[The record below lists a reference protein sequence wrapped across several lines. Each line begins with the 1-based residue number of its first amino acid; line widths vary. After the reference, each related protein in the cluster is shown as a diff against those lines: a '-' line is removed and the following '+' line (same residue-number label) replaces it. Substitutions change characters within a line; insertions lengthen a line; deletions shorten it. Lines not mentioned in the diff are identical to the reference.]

1 MSPILKIVSP
11 FTRETSSMWGANFS
25 YSDAG
30 NSASNVLKRG
40 VILQGQKL
48 INKQK
53 LTYCDDDFT

>member
-1 MSPILKIVSP
+1 
-11 FTRETSSMWGANFS
+11 MWGANFS